1 MPIQGGFSRI
11 AAVIADPA
19 REAILVALSDGSARP
34 AGELAVIAGITAQ
47 SASGHLQKLRDAGLL
62 SVWPQGRYRYYRI
75 ADEEVA
81 AAIESLAILA
91 GRPRSAPKSRLRA
104 PPEVCFARRCYR
116 HLAGRLGV
124 SLADAMQR
132 KGYVEVHDDCVAL
145 TDLGLRWLDVNAIAI
160 PHRTSSL
167 RLCLDWTERRP
178 HLAGTIATAILDHL
192 LENRLLVKSGDNR
205 DLRLTSRGAAWFSQ
219 LDIATQTDRQ
229 TG

>member
-1 MPIQGGFSRI
+1 MPIQGGFSRV

-47 SASGHLQKLRDAGLL
+47 SASGHLQKLLAAGLL
-62 SVWPQGRYRYYRI
+62 SVWSQGRYRYYRI

-81 AAIESLAILA
+81 AAIESLANLA
-91 GRPRSAPKSRLRA
+91 GRSQSALKPRLRP

-124 SLADAMQR
+124 SLADTLRR
-132 KGYVEVHDDCVAL
+132 KGYIEVDDDRVAL
-145 TDLGLRWLDVNAIAI
+145 TDLGLRWLHANAIAL
-160 PHRTSSL
+160 PRQAPSL

-192 LENRLLVKSGDNR
+192 LDRHLLVQTGVDRS
-205 DLRLTSRGAAWFSQ
+205 LRLTSHGATWFSR
-219 LDIATQTDRQ
+219 LDASVED
-229 TG
+229 

>member
-1 MPIQGGFSRI
+1 MPIQGGFSRV

-34 AGELAVIAGITAQ
+34 AGELATIAGITAQ
-47 SASGHLQKLRDAGLL
+47 SASGHLQKLLDAGLL

-81 AAIESLAILA
+81 AAIESLANLA
-91 GRPRSAPKSRLRA
+91 GRSRSAPKSRLRP

-124 SLADAMQR
+124 SLADALQR
-132 KGYVEVHDDCVAL
+132 KGYVEVRSDRVAL
-145 TDLGLRWLDVNAIAI
+145 TNLGLHWLHSNAIAM
-160 PHRTSSL
+160 PHRTLSL

-178 HLAGTIATAILDHL
+178 HLAGAIATAILDHL
-192 LENRLLVKSGDNR
+192 LDKRLLVQTGDNR
-205 DLRLTSRGAAWFSQ
+205 SLRLTSRGAAWFSR
-219 LDIATQTDRQ
+219 LDVTMAD
-229 TG
+229 